1 MYESLW
7 NTFDG
12 TEKSISYIVKE
23 VLGYKE
29 HWGENLNTIPSLTEA
44 VTNGVL
50 AIETLGMKQAI
61 KEILYVTATKQ

>member
-1 MYESLW
+1 M
-7 NTFDG
+7 
-12 TEKSISYIVKE
+12 
-23 VLGYKE
+23 LGYKE